1 MSRSSASFAFHPRS
15 RFDAFLE
22 GQLSASADQRMRAHL
37 AECPQCAKEVEQ
49 RSSALSVTRKLDKIS
64 RGEASTYTAP
74 QAPAVM
80 HSNGVAGWK
89 FLVGAGVVGLV
100 VVGLFVSLWV
110 LGGEERTYESANSSS
125 PALIPQ
131 EVEVVQADPQ
141 DLIRPTPSDDSTKIP
156 TDFGATT
163 AQLSYSSAPLGIGG
177 SPVRLNSVSDL
188 RAAGWTIPQFQALG
202 MSFESAVV
210 DEEDG
215 QVYVM
220 SIFNSSSTNVE
231 DQTVVRECRTE
242 QEDGSVTACSRLDFT
257 KSDATEISLPVAENV
272 WLYTYPDGSWT
283 AYMATS
289 KSQYRVDS
297 TSDADYAGGIMSTL
311 YVEEKS
317 RLSTIGE
324 DSSEGVSHRFER
336 GLERLM
342 GR

>member
-1 MSRSSASFAFHPRS
+1 MKPTG
-15 RFDAFLE
+15 L
-22 GQLSASADQRMRAHL
+22 
-37 AECPQCAKEVEQ
+37 
-49 RSSALSVTRKLDKIS
+49 
-64 RGEASTYTAP
+64 
-74 QAPAVM
+74 
-80 HSNGVAGWK
+80 AGWK
-89 FLVGAGVVGLV
+89 FLIGAGVI
-100 VVGLFVSLWV
+100 GLFVAGAFMSLWM
-110 LGGEERTYESANSSS
+110 LGGADRSYESAGSSS
-125 PALIPQ
+125 PALIPEQ
-131 EVEVVQADPQ
+131 IEISHSDPQ
-141 DLIRPTPSDDSTKIP
+141 ELIHPTPSDDSTKIP

-177 SPVRLNSVSDL
+177 SPVRLISVSDL

-317 RLSTIGE
+317 RLSTGGE
-324 DSSEGVSHRFER
+324 EFQEGVSHRFER

-342 GR
+342 GG